1 MEKLRAILFDCDG
14 TIADNEPIHLRMFQA
29 VLRDLGIDL
38 TEKDYYD
45 IYLGMDDQDCFR
57 SVLEANGKPAPPE
70 LIRTLIERKAGLYE
84 SAIRKE
90 LRVYPGVV
98 RLVRAAAARY
108 ELAVVSGA
116 LRAELE
122 LILQAANIREAFKV
136 ITSAEDVS
144 AGKPDP
150 EGFIKGLAALNGT
163 DPRPDPPIR
172 PAECLVIEDSF
183 AGVDAAKAA
192 DMRCL
197 AVTNSYP
204 RDVLKKADRVVDTL
218 EAVTPE
224 SLEALLG

>member
-1 MEKLRAILFDCDG
+1 
-14 TIADNEPIHLRMFQA
+14 
-29 VLRDLGIDL
+29 
-38 TEKDYYD
+38 
-45 IYLGMDDQDCFR
+45 MDDQDCFR